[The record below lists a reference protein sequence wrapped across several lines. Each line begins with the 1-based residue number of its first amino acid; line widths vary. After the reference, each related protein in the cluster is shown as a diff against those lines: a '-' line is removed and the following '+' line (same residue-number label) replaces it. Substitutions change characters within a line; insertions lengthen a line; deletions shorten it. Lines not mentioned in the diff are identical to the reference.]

1 VKAALLAAQE
11 DLLMKPTW
19 ILVADGSR
27 GRLFEKSHSDA
38 ALLPLQA
45 WVHPPSRL
53 RAESLAYDQLGR
65 AGKGH
70 TGTVSFA
77 PRTSLKQREH
87 QRFAQ
92 EMARHLTDGV
102 SAGRC
107 GELVLIASNSMLGAI
122 RQHLT
127 AQAAKRVSWSAP
139 VDLTP
144 FEGRELES
152 RIDALRL
159 ARATAAPA
167 AALESVMLEEPA
179 SRAVAA
185 P

>member
-1 VKAALLAAQE
+1 
-11 DLLMKPTW
+11 MKPTW

-27 GRLFEKSHSDA
+27 GRLFETSRGDGP
-38 ALLPLQA
+38 LRPLQA
-45 WVHPPSRL
+45 WVHPPARL

-65 AGKGH
+65 ASKGH
-70 TGTVSFA
+70 TGSVAFG

-87 QRFAQ
+87 QKFAQ
-92 EMARHLTDGV
+92 EMARHLADGV

-107 GELVLIASNSMLGAI
+107 GELVLIASNSMLGAV

-144 FEGRELES
+144 FEGRELAS

-159 ARATAAPA
+159 ARATAAPVGELQSSSA
-167 AALESVMLEEPA
+167 TDL
-179 SRAVAA
+179 SRRPGAA

>member
-1 VKAALLAAQE
+1 
-11 DLLMKPTW
+11 MKPTW

-27 GRLFEKSHSDA
+27 GRLFEKAHADA
-38 ALLPLQA
+38 PLRPLQA
-45 WVHPPSRL
+45 WVHPPARL

-65 AGKGH
+65 AGKGQN
-70 TGTVSFA
+70 GAVPFA
-77 PRTSLKQREH
+77 PRISLKQREH

-92 EMARHLTDGV
+92 EMARYLSDGV
-102 SAGRC
+102 GAGRC

-122 RQHLT
+122 RQHLP
-127 AQAAKRVSWSAP
+127 AQATKRVSWSAP

-159 ARATAAPA
+159 ARATSAPPVETLLDRGSGPSARAAAAP
-167 AALESVMLEEPA
+167 
-179 SRAVAA
+179 
-185 P
+185 

>member
-1 VKAALLAAQE
+1 
-11 DLLMKPTW
+11 MKPTW

-27 GRLFEKSHSDA
+27 GRLFEKAHADA
-38 ALLPLQA
+38 KLQALQA

-65 AGKGH
+65 ASKGH
-70 TGTVSFA
+70 AGSVSFG
-77 PRTSLKQREH
+77 PRNSLKQREH
-87 QRFAQ
+87 QKFAQ
-92 EMARHLTDGV
+92 ELARCLADGV

-107 GELVLIASNSMLGAI
+107 GELVLIASNSMLGSI

-127 AQAAKRVSWSAP
+127 VQASKRVSWSAP

-159 ARATAAPA
+159 ARATAAP
-167 AALESVMLEEPA
+167 MGEPGSEA
-179 SRAVAA
+179 STAIVPRAMAA

>member
-1 VKAALLAAQE
+1 
-11 DLLMKPTW
+11 MKPTW

-27 GRLFEKSHSDA
+27 GRLFEKAHADA
-38 ALLPLQA
+38 PLHALQA

-65 AGKGH
+65 AGKGQS
-70 TGTVSFA
+70 GTVPLT

-92 EMARHLTDGV
+92 EMARHLADGV
-102 SAGRC
+102 SGGRC

-122 RQHLT
+122 RQHLS

-159 ARATAAPA
+159 ARATSAPVGGMGAASQTGP
-167 AALESVMLEEPA
+167 MP
-179 SRAVAA
+179 RPVAA
-185 P
+185 S